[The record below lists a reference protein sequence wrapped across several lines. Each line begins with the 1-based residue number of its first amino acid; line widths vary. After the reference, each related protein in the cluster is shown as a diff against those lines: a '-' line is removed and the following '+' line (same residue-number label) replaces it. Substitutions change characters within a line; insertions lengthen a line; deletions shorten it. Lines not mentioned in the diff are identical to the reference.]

1 MWVSKASNASV
12 ANPEEAGGG
21 RPTSSGCVVRRQ
33 YFLASH
39 RMPLPWMAR
48 AVLPNCFHFQF
59 FRCRLASPFPLLF
72 LYYIHLFKF
81 YLNIHSPDA
90 ATRALTKIS
99 SLDAATRALAKKH
112 SLDAATRALAKI
124 HSIDAATRALA
135 KIHSIDA
142 ATRALAK
149 IHSSTPPC
157 GLCTKI
163 YCLTYLL
170 VSLYILSSNSQSL
183 TRNMP
188 KLHNAYN
195 L

>member
-1 MWVSKASNASV
+1 MWVSEASNASV

-48 AVLPNCFHFQF
+48 AVLPNCYHFQF
-59 FRCRLASPFPLLF
+59 FRCRLASPYFLLF
-72 LYYIHLFKF
+72 LDYIQLLKF

-90 ATRALTKIS
+90 ATRALTKI
-99 SLDAATRALAKKH
+99 H
-112 SLDAATRALAKI
+112 SLDAATRALTKI
-124 HSIDAATRALA
+124 HSL
-135 KIHSIDA
+135 DA

-170 VSLYILSSNSQSL
+170 VSLYIPSPNSQSL

-188 KLHNAYN
+188 KLHNAYI

>member
-39 RMPLPWMAR
+39 RVPLPWMAR
-48 AVLPNCFHFQF
+48 AELPNCYHFQF

-72 LYYIHLFKF
+72 LYYIQLLKF
-81 YLNIHSPDA
+81 YLNIHYP
-90 ATRALTKIS
+90 
-99 SLDAATRALAKKH
+99 
-112 SLDAATRALAKI
+112 
-124 HSIDAATRALA
+124 
-135 KIHSIDA
+135 DA